1 MIDSNRRTVHAKN
14 AAAAAI
20 EPTVIARATPA
31 RQSPPGLKP
40 PVTLTHT
47 ATYRVE
53 ARGHAES
60 QTGKAAARVS
70 HQ

>member
-1 MIDSNRRTVHAKN
+1 VIDSNRRTVHAKN
-14 AAAAAI
+14 AAAAEI

-31 RQSPPGLKP
+31 RQSAPGLKP